1 MCSLSLRPGID
12 NIGISL
18 QPDKD
23 FGHIIKQVDPNSPAA
38 RAGIERDDCI
48 ITLNDTPL
56 LNIPYDDVLTTLK
69 RSRNEPNLDFLVAN
83 KSFLLR
89 TSPTQFLP
97 RDVSAISS
105 AQVMPSSNLP
115 AKEPTSSQ
123 NPNDTLEYLY
133 NKYAAEPKPLA
144 DDSANNRRPKE
155 TVSTTTNV
163 PVDERIPAK
172 SESIDPYLPKQ
183 QSGQIIRGVGPAT
196 ADRTS
201 WSSTGDKV
209 PENMPV
215 PDTGDLSSRGRRTGS

>member
-12 NIGISL
+12 SIGISL

-23 FGHIIKQVDPNSPAA
+23 FGHIIKQVDPNSPAS

-48 ITLNDTPL
+48 ITLNDTKL
-56 LNIPYDDVLTTLK
+56 LNIPYDDVLNILK

-83 KSFLLR
+83 KSYLLR

-97 RDVSAISS
+97 RDITPTSS
-105 AQVMPSSNLP
+105 AQVLPSSNLTP
-115 AKEPTSSQ
+115 KDTTSSQ
-123 NPNDTLEYLY
+123 NANDTLEYLY
-133 NKYAAEPKPLA
+133 NKYATEPKTSA
-144 DDSANNRRPKE
+144 DEASNTRRPKE
-155 TVSTTTNV
+155 TVSTTTITSS
-163 PVDERIPAK
+163 VD
-172 SESIDPYLPKQ
+172 STNPYLPKQ

-215 PDTGDLSSRGRRTGS
+215 PATGDSSIRGRSTG